1 MMATQMLARKVN
13 IPLGLRRNAMEPA
26 ELARQEHRVSRDIL
40 GAPADV
46 EGADVLIVDV
56 DARVLEEAL
65 EVVQGQADALLGLH
79 GLDAVGVVH
88 PAVEEEDA

>member
-1 MMATQMLARKVN
+1 MLARKVD
-13 IPLGLRRNAMEPA
+13 IPLRLRRNAMESA
-26 ELARQEHRVSRDIL
+26 ELPGEKHGVTRDIL
-40 GAPADV
+40 SAPAHV
-46 EGADVLIVDV
+46 EGADVLRVDV

-65 EVVQGQADALLGLH
+65 EVVQGEPHALLGLH